1 MARLGVKPE
10 YKEFVDKLHI
20 GNGKYDIRTVFEDFI
35 ILATIAIKNKYD
47 YSQEDEDVYLKIINK
62 YEKQEQEIFPQLLAI
77 YILLAINQRE
87 DIQDILGEI
96 YSSIGAAS
104 KTLNQFFT
112 PIHISK
118 LMGATMNCEEQLK
131 NKDFITVYDPCCG
144 SGSLILG
151 YVDANKHKIKD
162 FSKKVVFFA
171 RDLDFKCV
179 CMTFL
184 QFTVNQIPA
193 QIMLGNSLAEE
204 TRKILYT
211 PEFVK
216 EKWFKKLNNGGKEEC

>member
-1 MARLGVKPE
+1 MARLNIKPE
-10 YKEFVDKLHI
+10 YKEFVNKLDI
-20 GNGKYDIRTVFEDFI
+20 GNGKYGIRTVFEDFI
-35 ILATIAIKNKYD
+35 ILSTIAIKNRYD
-47 YSQEDEDVYLKIINK
+47 YNQEDEDVYLKIINK
-62 YEKQEQEIFPQLLAI
+62 YEKKEQKIFAELLAMYVALTI
-77 YILLAINQRE
+77 EQKE

-96 YSSIGAAS
+96 YQGIGVAS
-104 KTLNQFFT
+104 KSLNQFFT

-118 LMGATMNCEEQLK
+118 FMGATINCEEQLK

-151 YVDANKHKIKD
+151 YVDANRHKIKD
-162 FSKKVVFFA
+162 FSKKVIFFA

-184 QFTVNQIPA
+184 QFTANQIPA

-204 TRKILYT
+204 TRKVLYT
-211 PEFVK
+211 PEFVN
-216 EKWFKKLNNGGKEEC
+216 ENWFEKLNDRRKAA